1 MDKKEVDKIVQDAR
15 RDYEGANLSRVGLI
29 DIIAGGRMAKTELEQ
44 QLDDAQEKL
53 KKAAKANEVFDEIYA
68 GLKEDIKKLRVAAI
82 NNEDDLS
89 RMNSETMIPSNQAIL
104 RDALL
109 VSRRAIKTGVS
120 KDEDKGGDTEA

>member
-120 KDEDKGGDTEA
+120 KDEDKGGDNEA